1 MSTTQVVLC
10 TCTGAAD
17 KAVVSLPPFDL
28 VVIDEAAQATA
39 PNAWVALLRGRRAV
53 LVGDPQQLPPSV
65 LSSRAAAAGLNVTLM
80 AALVGAS
87 RGCGGDA
94 RLGSSQS
101 REAGTSEAG
110 VRGAGVSEAR
120 ANVPKVAT
128 VPPSYQLLTTQ
139 WRMHAVVAGWSSATF
154 YDGLVQTHPSA
165 AARLLSDKESVK
177 ATELTRS
184 PIIGISVAP
193 SAQELTLKGGLERRG
208 RGGEL
213 TNEAEVA
220 AVVGHAATLIRSG
233 VDPADI
239 VVISPYTAQ
248 VALIERALANAAVRQ
263 PQLEPLQSDEG
274 SSEEVTSLCGLGQ
287 VDVATVDSYQ
297 GREAEAVILSLV
309 RSNARRQVGR
319 APPTHACLS
328 CSVNHMQCAPQAGL
342 PPHMPA
348 SHAA

>member
-1 MSTTQVVLC
+1 
-10 TCTGAAD
+10 
-17 KAVVSLPPFDL
+17 
-28 VVIDEAAQATA
+28 
-39 PNAWVALLRGRRAV
+39 
-53 LVGDPQQLPPSV
+53 
-65 LSSRAAAAGLNVTLM
+65 
-80 AALVGAS
+80 
-87 RGCGGDA
+87 
-94 RLGSSQS
+94 
-101 REAGTSEAG
+101 
-110 VRGAGVSEAR
+110 
-120 ANVPKVAT
+120 
-128 VPPSYQLLTTQ
+128 
-139 WRMHAVVAGWSSATF
+139 MHAVVAGWSSVTF

-165 AARLLSDKESVK
+165 ASRLLSDKESVE

-193 SAQELTLKGGLERRG
+193 SARELTLKSGLERRG

-309 RSNARRQVGR
+309 RSNARRQVGFLADYRRLNVAVTR
-319 APPTHACLS
+319 ARRHVALVCDPQTVAADGVIASLLELVASEGAWYPPTPL
-328 CSVNHMQCAPQAGL
+328 
-342 PPHMPA
+342 
-348 SHAA
+348 